1 MKGEDGAPVGAAA
14 EIPQEAP
21 ALQDGHG
28 LLADASDLDV
38 AVVAPPLPVPE
49 PTAPEGNSDVPPG
62 ALVRLVRPALQS
74 RGGECVD
81 DPALAGSG
89 EVLGG
94 AWQGRGSPQHSAECE
109 DLNVH
114 AAPFV
119 FARVA
124 RYFDGDLVDR
134 QQCAVQDDARLGC
147 GDLPLG
153 QGRDAGG
160 QDLNGLTPGRARDL
174 TGRFGMPNSPVPSK
188 RWRAD
193 RSRM

>member
-1 MKGEDGAPVGAAA
+1 MVPQWRSRRRRQPFKTAMACSPTPRILTWLLLRRRFQCLSRRPRKG
-14 EIPQEAP
+14 
-21 ALQDGHG
+21 
-28 LLADASDLDV
+28 
-38 AVVAPPLPVPE
+38 
-49 PTAPEGNSDVPPG
+49 T
-62 ALVRLVRPALQS
+62 RMCRPAPWYALSAQHFS
-74 RGGECVD
+74 PRGGECVD

-89 EVLGG
+89 QVLGG
-94 AWQGRGSPQHSAECE
+94 AWQGRGSPQQSAECE

-160 QDLNGLTPGRARDL
+160 QDLNGLTSGRARDL